1 MTPTQAPPE
10 GLTIRPLAPDTWDA
24 FADLVERH
32 HGIFGGCWCTWF
44 NTLDKDKDKNRTYES
59 NRDLKKRLVEEGR
72 NHAALVMDGDE
83 AIAWAEYGSCEELP
97 NMKHRKDYEATTTQL
112 PDYRITCIFVDRRYR
127 QHGVAALAVDGA
139 LDLIAAAGGGLVET
153 YPQDT
158 PGKKTSASFLY
169 NGTRTLFERAGFTY
183 DRPKGIKNCVMF
195 KQVEPVM

>member
-1 MTPTQAPPE
+1 
-10 GLTIRPLAPDTWDA
+10 
-24 FADLVERH
+24 
-32 HGIFGGCWCTWF
+32 
-44 NTLDKDKDKNRTYES
+44 
-59 NRDLKKRLVEEGR
+59 
-72 NHAALVMDGDE
+72 
-83 AIAWAEYGSCEELP
+83 
-97 NMKHRKDYEATTTQL
+97 MKHRMDYEATTTRL
-112 PDYRITCIFVDRRYR
+112 PDYRITCIFVDRRFR
-127 QHGVAALAVDGA
+127 QHGVAALAVSGA